1 MRSVEKTAKTVDE
14 AVQLALDTLETT
26 RENVTVKVIEETK
39 AKLFGLLGK
48 DSVTVKVSKKEKT
61 AEELVSSMFK
71 DYKTQDQ
78 LEAEAKNKR
87 ELAKKAKYEAELAEK
102 EAQEKAKIEEI
113 KKKEELDKAK
123 ATSEAKA
130 IVVEEETK
138 QEIKEE
144 IKPEQEKEKKDL
156 VIEKA
161 TKSKKLNA
169 RSKNNEEKIVVNNNK
184 RMYVYSEEATEKAK
198 NFLKKI
204 IETMKLDV
212 VIEKFIDKQ
221 DNSVTFKLHA
231 PELGIMIG
239 KHGKTLDSLQ
249 YLTNLIANHG
259 LEERVRIIV
268 DVEDYRERREETL
281 IRLANRLAEKVKK
294 SGEKVELEP
303 MNPRE
308 RKIIHMALQNSNKV
322 VTGSDGVEPKRF
334 VVIYPK
340 QTRKFKKIN

>member
-14 AVQLALDTLETT
+14 AVKLALDTLETT

-48 DSVTVKVSKKEKT
+48 DSVTVKVTKKEKT

-78 LEAEAKNKR
+78 LEVEAKNKR
-87 ELAKKAKYEAELAEK
+87 EIAKKAEYEAKLVEK
-102 EAQEKAKIEEI
+102 EAKEKAEIEEV
-113 KKKEELDKAK
+113 KKKEEIAK
-123 ATSEAKA
+123 EEAKKVQKLA
-130 IVVEEETK
+130 KEDLKIEAY
-138 QEIKEE
+138 QED
-144 IKPEQEKEKKDL
+144 KKDL
-156 VIEKA
+156 VIEK
-161 TKSKKLNA
+161 TIKPNKINSKSK
-169 RSKNNEEKIVVNNNK
+169 SKEEKIVTNTNK
-184 RMYVYSEEATEKAK
+184 RIYVYSEEATEKAK
-198 NFLKKI
+198 NFLKKV

-221 DNSVTFKLHA
+221 DNSVIFKLHA

-340 QTRKFKKIN
+340 LTRKTKKIN

>member
-144 IKPEQEKEKKDL
+144 IKPEQEKEKEDV